1 MLGEKE
7 LLDHIEDLKMKL
19 DRLISSE
26 AVFDE
31 IYSVSTKLDKYIVLF
46 HRIKRSDSVT

>member
-1 MLGEKE
+1 MLREKE
-7 LLDHIEDLKMKL
+7 LLDQIEDLKMKL

-31 IYSVSTKLDKYIVLF
+31 IYSVSTKLDKYIVMF
-46 HRIKRSDSVT
+46 HRIKMSNSIS